1 VKHSPIFVAFSD
13 LLICLLIYALLA
25 VTTSKHKVEG
35 VKQDVFYVITM
46 SWDVDINADVDIHLM
61 TPSKKPVF
69 FGSLRVG
76 CAVLDHDNV
85 GFPSSQVRL
94 ADGNLTKLRSD
105 VETITLRCIEP
116 GEYTLATNLYSY
128 RDEVVPVEH
137 GLKVHTEIN
146 KLQPNLDLVWQ
157 SDVVLDRVAQTINLT
172 SFNID
177 DNGDISF
184 SDPPLE
190 SITATYQHLGFGS
203 GAPTPST
210 PQAGTP

>member
-1 VKHSPIFVAFSD
+1 MKHSPIFVAFSD

-69 FGSLRVG
+69 YGSLRVG

-85 GFPSSQVRL
+85 GYPSSQVKL
-94 ADGNLTKLRSD
+94 ADGKIAKLRSD

-116 GEYTLATNLYSY
+116 GEYTLATNLYAY
-128 RDEVVPVEH
+128 RDETVPVVR
-137 GLKVHTEIN
+137 GLKVHIEIN
-146 KLQPNLDLVWQ
+146 GLQPVLNLVWQ
-157 SDVVLDRVAQTINLT
+157 TDVTLDRVGETINLT
-172 SFNID
+172 SFSID
-177 DNGDISF
+177 DKGDISF

-190 SITATYQHLGFGS
+190 SITATYQTRGFGS
-203 GAPTPST
+203 GASI